1 MRDYTNRLLEMIEE
15 DMLDPIKVVEMCLN
29 HMSEDDVKDMCQS
42 NDLSD
47 YMFSSDDEDE
57 DDEDEDY
64 LDDEDDDRSEL
75 PWDYGKHFD

>member
-15 DMLDPIKVVEMCLN
+15 DSLDPIKVVEMCLN
-29 HMSEDDVKDMCQS
+29 YMSEDEVKDMCQS

-47 YMFSSDDEDE
+47 YMFSDDEDE
-57 DDEDEDY
+57 DDTD
-64 LDDEDDDRSEL
+64 DDEDDDRSEL

>member
-1 MRDYTNRLLEMIEE
+1 MREYTNRLLEMIEE

-29 HMSEDDVKDMCQS
+29 YMSEDDVKDMCQS

-47 YMFSSDDEDE
+47 YMFDSDDE

-64 LDDEDDDRSEL
+64 TDDDDDDRSEL

>member
-1 MRDYTNRLLEMIEE
+1 MREYTNRLLEMIEE

-29 HMSEDDVKDMCQS
+29 YMSEDDVKDMCQS

-47 YMFSSDDEDE
+47 YMFESDDE

-64 LDDEDDDRSEL
+64 TEDEEDEQILHRTAPL
-75 PWDYGKHFD
+75 TTNT

>member
-1 MRDYTNRLLEMIEE
+1 MREYTNRLLEMIEE
-15 DMLDPIKVVEMCLN
+15 DLVDPIKVVEMCLN
-29 HMSEDDVKDMCQS
+29 YMSEDEVKDMCQS

-47 YMFSSDDEDE
+47 YMFDSE

-64 LDDEDDDRSEL
+64 TDDDDRSEL

>member
-1 MRDYTNRLLEMIEE
+1 MREYTNRLLEMIEE

-29 HMSEDDVKDMCQS
+29 YMSEDEVKDMCQS

-47 YMFSSDDEDE
+47 YMFDSDDD
-57 DDEDEDY
+57 
-64 LDDEDDDRSEL
+64 DDDRSEL

>member
-15 DMLDPIKVVEMCLN
+15 DLLDPIKVVEMCLSY
-29 HMSEDDVKDMCQS
+29 MSEDEVKDMCQS

-47 YMFSSDDEDE
+47 SMFESDDDDEEDE
-57 DDEDEDY
+57 
-64 LDDEDDDRSEL
+64 DDRSEL

>member
-1 MRDYTNRLLEMIEE
+1 MREYTNRLLEMIEE
-15 DMLDPIKVVEMCLN
+15 DLLDPIKVVEMCLN
-29 HMSEDDVKDMCQS
+29 YMSEDEVKDMCQS

-47 YMFSSDDEDE
+47 YMFDSE

-64 LDDEDDDRSEL
+64 TDEDDRSEL

>member
-29 HMSEDDVKDMCQS
+29 YMSEDEVKDMCQS

-47 YMFSSDDEDE
+47 YMFEDEEDDTDDE
-57 DDEDEDY
+57 
-64 LDDEDDDRSEL
+64 EDDDRSEL